1 MQARL
6 ERTLIAIARRYAPP
20 LVPET
25 WRSAGDYR
33 GSLPALARALA
44 SYNVLVLLGD
54 LPDALAHQASVQFK
68 AWADAYIALYTRL
81 SETLFPSYTQ
91 ASAYYADQDWPP
103 IVIIYGAATPVIV
116 VLAGYVAPYA
126 AARHGTVPA
135 DVELL
140 GMADE
145 MLDALEADDL
155 PRAEYRRL
163 RADLVEALRGLLALK
178 VRPIALTRPE
188 RPLFNLPEEIVP
200 AAPPPQSLPEAPA
213 SPASLPEDA
222 PMMAPEP
229 VHRPGTVPI
238 FFDSSRRPSRRP
250 PVPDLPEFPP
260 KNPPSNAQP

>member
-20 LVPET
+20 LVPEN

-33 GSLPALARALA
+33 GSLPTLARALA

-54 LPDALAHQASVQFK
+54 LPDALAHQAPVQFK

-103 IVIIYGAATPVIV
+103 IVIVYGAATPVIV

-126 AARHGTVPA
+126 AARHGTKPA

-145 MLDALEADDL
+145 ILDALEADDL

-188 RPLFNLPEEIVP
+188 RPLFDLPEEVAP

-213 SPASLPEDA
+213 PPVSLPEDA
-222 PMMAPEP
+222 PMMAPQP

-238 FFDSSRRPSRRP
+238 FFDSRRPHRRP

-260 KNPPSNAQP
+260 NKPPSNAQP